1 MRISLV
7 VSEASTGLRRNL
19 TMTVAA
25 VLVISIALAL
35 LGSANLI
42 RQQINEMQKFW
53 LGKVEV
59 SLYLCRDIDDDRPTC
74 ADGAVTDAQRAQ
86 IQEDLLDLP
95 QVSEV
100 FFESKQDAYERFQE
114 QFASS
119 SLADEVDV
127 DDMQESFRAK
137 LVDPEEDYDVVA
149 SAFEGRPGV
158 ENVVDSRS
166 FFETVFK
173 VLNGF
178 QVGALAVAVV
188 ALIATVLLIVVV
200 IRVAAF
206 SRRRETSIMRLVG
219 ASNLYIQLPFLL
231 EGAFAGFVG
240 GLLACVGLALCKYLL
255 IDQLLFDAL
264 PFNEASWIGWSD
276 VLVTCSIVM
285 AIGLLVSIVV
295 SYLTLLK
302 YLRV

>member
-7 VSEASTGLRRNL
+7 ASEAATGLRRNL

-35 LGSANLI
+35 LGTANLI

-59 SLYLCRDIDDDRPTC
+59 SLFLCRDIDSDRPTC
-74 ADGAVTDAQRAQ
+74 PDGAVTDAQRVQ
-86 IQEDLLDLP
+86 IEQDLRDLP
-95 QVSEV
+95 QVSDV
-100 FFESKQDAYERFQE
+100 FYESKQDAYERFQE

-119 SLADEVDV
+119 EIADSITV

-137 LVDPEEDYDVVA
+137 LVNPEQDYNIVA

-158 ENVVDSRS
+158 ENVVDMRS
-166 FFETVFK
+166 FFDTVFD

-178 QVGALAVAVV
+178 QAGALFVAFV

-206 SRRRETSIMRLVG
+206 SRRRETSIIRE
-219 ASNLYIQLPFLL
+219 S
-231 EGAFAGFVG
+231 FA
-240 GLLACVGLALCKYLL
+240 
-255 IDQLLFDAL
+255 
-264 PFNEASWIGWSD
+264 FNEASWIEWSH
-276 VLVTCSIVM
+276 VMVTCGIVM

>member
-7 VSEASTGLRRNL
+7 VSEAATGLRRNL

-35 LGSANLI
+35 LGTANLI
-42 RQQINEMQKFW
+42 RQQINEMQRFW

-59 SLYLCRDIDDDRPTC
+59 SLYLCRDIDSDQPTC
-74 ADGAVTDAQRAQ
+74 PDGAVTDAQRAQ
-86 IQEDLLDLP
+86 IQQELQDMP

-100 FFESKQDAYERFQE
+100 FYESKQDAFERFKE
-114 QFASS
+114 EFASS
-119 SLADEVDV
+119 SITDSITADYL
-127 DDMQESFRAK
+127 QESFRVK
-137 LVDPEEDYDVVA
+137 LVHPETDSPIVV
-149 SAFEGRPGV
+149 SAFQGRPGV
-158 ENVVDSRS
+158 ENVVDMRS
-166 FFETVFK
+166 FFETVFN

-178 QVGALAVAVV
+178 QIGALAVAFI

-240 GLLACVGLALCKYLL
+240 GLLACAGLAVGKYLL
-255 IDQLLFDAL
+255 IDRLFRQAL
-264 PFNEASWIGWSD
+264 AFNEASWIGWHH
-276 VLVTCSIVM
+276 VAITCSLVM
-285 AIGLLVSIVV
+285 AIGLIVSIVV

>member
-35 LGSANLI
+35 LGTANLI
-42 RQQINEMQKFW
+42 REQINEMQRFW

-59 SLYLCRDIDDDRPTC
+59 SLYLCRDIDSDRPTC
-74 ADGAVTDAQRAQ
+74 PDGAVTDAQRAQ
-86 IQEDLLDLP
+86 IQEDLQDLP
-95 QVSEV
+95 QVSDV
-100 FFESKQDAYERFQE
+100 FYESKQDAFDRFQE
-114 QFASS
+114 QFANSEI
-119 SLADEVDV
+119 ADNINV

-137 LVDPEEDYDVVA
+137 LVDPENDYDVVA

-166 FFETVFK
+166 FFETVFR
-173 VLNGF
+173 VLNLF
-178 QVGALAVAVV
+178 QLMALGIAAV

-231 EGAFAGFVG
+231 EGAFAGIVG
-240 GLLACVGLALCKYLL
+240 GLLACAFLVLGKYIL
-255 IDQLLFDAL
+255 IDRLFRELLE
-264 PFNEASWIGWSD
+264 FNQAAWIDWSH
-276 VLVTCSIVM
+276 VAITCGLVM
-285 AIGLLVSIVV
+285 AIGLVVSIVV

-302 YLRV
+302 DLRV

>member
-7 VSEASTGLRRNL
+7 VGEAATGLRRNL

-35 LGSANLI
+35 LGTANLI
-42 RQQINEMQKFW
+42 RQQINEMQRFW

-59 SLYLCRDIDDDRPTC
+59 SLFLCRDIDSDRPTC
-74 ADGAVTDAQRAQ
+74 PDGAVTDTQRAE
-86 IQEDLLDLP
+86 IQQRLQDAP

-100 FFESKQDAYERFQE
+100 FYESKQDAYERFQE
-114 QFASS
+114 QFAGSEI
-119 SLADEVDV
+119 ADNINV

-137 LVDPEEDYDVVA
+137 LVNPEEDYDIVA
-149 SAFEGRPGV
+149 GAFEGSPGV
-158 ENVVDSRS
+158 ENVVDMRS
-166 FFETVFK
+166 FFDTVFK

-178 QVGALAVAVV
+178 QVGALGVAVV
-188 ALIATVLLIVVV
+188 ALVATVLLIVVV

-240 GLLACVGLALCKYLL
+240 GLIACMGLALGKYLL
-255 IDQLLFDAL
+255 IDRLFRESFA
-264 PFNEASWIGWSD
+264 FNEASWIGWD
-276 VLVTCSIVM
+276 HVFMTCGIVM
-285 AIGLLVSIVV
+285 AIGLFVSIVV

>member
-7 VSEASTGLRRNL
+7 VGEAATGLRRNL

-25 VLVISIALAL
+25 VLVVSIALAL
-35 LGSANLI
+35 LGTANLI
-42 RQQINEMQKFW
+42 RQQINEMQRFW

-59 SLYLCRDIDDDRPTC
+59 SLFLCRDIDGDRPTC
-74 ADGAVTDAQRAQ
+74 PDGAITDEQRAQ
-86 IQEDLLDLP
+86 IQDELQDLP
-95 QVSEV
+95 QVDEV
-100 FFESKQDAYERFQE
+100 FFEPKQDAFDRFQE
-114 QFASS
+114 QFANSEIAES
-119 SLADEVDV
+119 ISV

-137 LVDPEEDYDVVA
+137 LVDPENDYDIVA
-149 SAFEGRPGV
+149 SLFEGRPGV
-158 ENVVDSRS
+158 ENVVDMRS
-166 FFETVFK
+166 FFDTVFD

-188 ALIATVLLIVVV
+188 ALVATVLLIVVV

-231 EGAFAGFVG
+231 EGAFAGLVG
-240 GLLACVGLALCKYLL
+240 GLIACFGLVLGKYLL
-255 IDQLLFDAL
+255 IDRLFRESFA
-264 PFNEASWIGWSD
+264 FNEASWIGWNH
-276 VLVTCSIVM
+276 VLATCSMVM
-285 AIGLLVSIVV
+285 AIGLVVSIVV

>member
-1 MRISLV
+1 
-7 VSEASTGLRRNL
+7 
-19 TMTVAA
+19 MTVAA

-35 LGSANLI
+35 LGTANMI

-59 SLYLCRDIDDDRPTC
+59 SLFLCRDIDTDRATC
-74 ADGAVTDAQRAQ
+74 PDGAVTDAQRIQ
-86 IQEDLLDLP
+86 IQQDLQALP
-95 QVSEV
+95 QVSQV
-100 FFESKQDAYERFQE
+100 YYESKQDAYDRFKE
-114 QFASS
+114 QFAGSEI
-119 SLADEVDV
+119 ADSITV

-137 LVDPEEDYDVVA
+137 LVDPENDYNIVA
-149 SAFEGRPGV
+149 TAFEGRPGV
-158 ENVVDSRS
+158 ENVVDMRS
-166 FFETVFK
+166 FFDTVFS

-178 QVGALAVAVV
+178 QLGALFVAFV

-240 GLLACVGLALCKYLL
+240 GLLACGALVLGKYLL
-255 IDQLLFDAL
+255 IDRLFRQSFS
-264 PFNEASWIGWSD
+264 FNEASWIQWHHVFISCG
-276 VLVTCSIVM
+276 LVM
-285 AIGLLVSIVV
+285 AIGLVVSIVV

>member
-7 VSEASTGLRRNL
+7 VTEAATGLRRNL

-35 LGSANLI
+35 LGTANLI
-42 RQQINEMQKFW
+42 RQQINEMQRFW

-59 SLYLCRDIDDDRPTC
+59 SLFLCRDIDSDRPTC
-74 ADGAVTDAQRAQ
+74 PDGAVTDAQRVQ
-86 IQEDLLDLP
+86 IQQELNALP

-100 FFESKQDAYERFQE
+100 FYESKQDAYTRFQE
-114 QFASS
+114 QFAGTEI
-119 SLADEVDV
+119 AQNITVDQ
-127 DDMQESFRAK
+127 MQESFRAK
-137 LVDPEEDYDVVA
+137 LVDPERDYDIVA
-149 SAFEGRPGV
+149 SRFEGQPGV
-158 ENVVDSRS
+158 ENVVDMRS
-166 FFETVFK
+166 FFDTVFK

-178 QVGALAVAVV
+178 QVGALGVAVI
-188 ALIATVLLIVVV
+188 ALIATVLLIMVV

-231 EGAFAGFVG
+231 EGAFAGIVG
-240 GLLACVGLALCKYLL
+240 GVIACAGLALGKYLL
-255 IDQLLFDAL
+255 IDQLFRESFA
-264 PFNEASWIGWSD
+264 FNEASWIGWNH
-276 VLVTCSIVM
+276 VAITCAIVM
-285 AIGLLVSIVV
+285 AIGLGVSIVV

>member
-1 MRISLV
+1 
-7 VSEASTGLRRNL
+7 
-19 TMTVAA
+19 
-25 VLVISIALAL
+25 L
-35 LGSANLI
+35 LGFANLI

-59 SLYLCRDIDDDRPTC
+59 SLFLCRDIDSDRATC
-74 ADGAVTDAQRAQ
+74 PDGAVTDAQRVA
-86 IQEDLLDLP
+86 IQQDLQDLP
-95 QVSEV
+95 QVKEV
-100 FFESKQDAYERFQE
+100 FYESKEDAYQRFQE
-114 QFASS
+114 QFANSEI
-119 SLADEVDV
+119 ADNITA
-127 DDMQESFRAK
+127 DDMQESFRAT
-137 LVDPEEDYDVVA
+137 LVDPENDYNVVA

-158 ENVVDSRS
+158 ENVVDMRS
-166 FFETVFK
+166 FFNTVFN

-178 QVGALAVAVV
+178 KVGALGIAVV

-219 ASNLYIQLPFLL
+219 ASNLYIQLPFLI

-240 GLLACVGLALCKYLL
+240 GILACAFLALGKYLA
-255 IDQLLFDAL
+255 IDRLFRPSFA
-264 PFNEASWIGWSD
+264 FNEASWIQWSH
-276 VLVTCSIVM
+276 VFVTCGLVM
-285 AIGLLVSIVV
+285 TVGLLVSIVV

>member
-7 VSEASTGLRRNL
+7 ASEAATGLRRNL

-35 LGSANLI
+35 LGTANLI
-42 RQQINEMQKFW
+42 RQQISEMQRFW

-59 SLYLCRDIDDDRPTC
+59 SLFLCRDIDSDRPTC
-74 ADGAVTDAQRAQ
+74 PDGAVTEAQRID
-86 IQEDLLDLP
+86 IQQSLAELP
-95 QVSEV
+95 QVSDV
-100 FFESKQDAYERFQE
+100 FYESKQDAYERFQE
-114 QFASS
+114 QFADSE
-119 SLADEVDV
+119 LADDITVDQ
-127 DDMQESFRAK
+127 MQESFRAK
-137 LVDPEEDYDVVA
+137 LNNPEQDYEIVA

-158 ENVVDSRS
+158 ENVVDMRS
-166 FFETVFK
+166 FFDTVFN

-178 QVGALAVAVV
+178 QVGALGVAVV

-240 GLLACVGLALCKYLL
+240 GLLACFGLALGKYLL
-255 IDQLLFDAL
+255 IDQLFRESFT
-264 PFNEASWIGWSD
+264 FNEASWIGWD
-276 VLVTCSIVM
+276 HVLVTCSIVM
-285 AIGLLVSIVV
+285 AIGLIVSIVV

>member
-7 VSEASTGLRRNL
+7 ASEAATGLRRNL

-35 LGSANLI
+35 LGTANLI

-59 SLYLCRDIDDDRPTC
+59 SLFLCRDIDSDRPTC
-74 ADGAVTDAQRAQ
+74 PDGAVTDAQRVQ
-86 IQEDLLDLP
+86 IEQDLRDLP

-100 FFESKQDAYERFQE
+100 FYESKQDAYERFQE

-119 SLADEVDV
+119 EIADSITV

-137 LVDPEEDYDVVA
+137 LVNPEKDYNIVA

-158 ENVVDSRS
+158 ENVVDMRS
-166 FFETVFK
+166 FFDTVFD

-178 QVGALAVAVV
+178 QAGALFVAFV
-188 ALIATVLLIVVV
+188 ALVATVLLIVVV

-231 EGAFAGFVG
+231 EGAFAGLMG
-240 GLLACVGLALCKYLL
+240 GLLACGALVLGKYLL
-255 IDQLLFDAL
+255 IDRLFRESFA
-264 PFNEASWIGWSD
+264 FNEASWIEWSH
-276 VLVTCSIVM
+276 VMVTCGIVM

>member
-7 VSEASTGLRRNL
+7 VSEAATGLRRNL

-35 LGSANLI
+35 LGTANLI
-42 RQQINEMQKFW
+42 RQQINEMQRFW

-59 SLYLCRDIDDDRPTC
+59 SLFLCRDIDSDRPTC
-74 ADGAVTDAQRAQ
+74 PDGAVTETQRLQ
-86 IQEDLLDLP
+86 IEQDLQDMP

-100 FFESKQDAYERFQE
+100 FYESKQAAYERFQE
-114 QFASS
+114 QFADSEI
-119 SLADEVDV
+119 ADNITV

-137 LVDPEEDYDVVA
+137 LENPETDYDIVA
-149 SAFEGRPGV
+149 SAFEGKPGV
-158 ENVVDSRS
+158 ENVVDMRS
-166 FFETVFK
+166 FFDTVFK

-178 QVGALAVAVV
+178 QVGALGVAVV

-219 ASNLYIQLPFLL
+219 ASNLYIQLPFLM
-231 EGAFAGFVG
+231 EGAFAGLVG
-240 GLLACVGLALCKYLL
+240 GLLACVGLALGKFLL
-255 IDQLLFDAL
+255 IDQLFRESFAY
-264 PFNEASWIGWSD
+264 NEASWIGWGH
-276 VLVTCSIVM
+276 VAVTCAIVL
-285 AIGLLVSIVV
+285 AIGLVVSIVV

>member
-7 VSEASTGLRRNL
+7 VTEAATGLRRNL

-35 LGSANLI
+35 LGTANLI
-42 RQQINEMQKFW
+42 RQQINEMQRFW

-59 SLYLCRDIDDDRPTC
+59 SLFLCRDIDSDRPTC
-74 ADGAVTDAQRAQ
+74 PDGAVTDAQRVQ
-86 IQEDLLDLP
+86 IQQELQDMP

-100 FFESKQDAYERFQE
+100 FYESKQDAYDRFQE
-114 QFASS
+114 QFADTEI
-119 SLADEVDV
+119 ADNITVDQ
-127 DDMQESFRAK
+127 MQESFRAK
-137 LVDPEEDYDVVA
+137 LVDPERDYDVVA
-149 SAFEGRPGV
+149 SRFEGQPGV
-158 ENVVDSRS
+158 ENVVDMRS
-166 FFETVFK
+166 FFDTVFK

-178 QVGALAVAVV
+178 QVGALGVAVI

-231 EGAFAGFVG
+231 EGAFAGIVG
-240 GLLACVGLALCKYLL
+240 GFIACAGLALGKYLL
-255 IDQLLFDAL
+255 IDQLFRESFA
-264 PFNEASWIGWSD
+264 FNEASWIGWNH
-276 VLVTCSIVM
+276 VAITCSIVM
-285 AIGLLVSIVV
+285 AIGLVVSIVV